1 MSKLIL
7 TNEVAG
13 LGSAGDVIE
22 VKDGYARNYLIPQG
36 FAVAWSRGG
45 EKQVVFVDL
54 GDGRWQP
61 VRIVPGVRAGGL
73 VELREGPAAGAK
85 VAKGGV
91 FLIAS
96 ESRLKSGMDKW

>member
-1 MSKLIL
+1 M
-7 TNEVAG
+7 V
-13 LGSAGDVIE
+13 
-22 VKDGYARNYLIPQG
+22 
-36 FAVAWSRGG
+36 RGG

-85 VAKGGV
+85 VANGGV

-96 ESRLKSGMDKW
+96 ESRLKSGLDKW